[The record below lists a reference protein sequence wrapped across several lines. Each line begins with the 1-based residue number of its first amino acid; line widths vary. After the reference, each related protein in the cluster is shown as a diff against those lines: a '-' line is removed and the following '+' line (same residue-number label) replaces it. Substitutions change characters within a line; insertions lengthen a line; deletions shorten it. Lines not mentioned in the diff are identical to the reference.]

1 METSMSTAMLSAE
14 DDLLVLEKT
23 TYLGPATVVRAAQ
36 GRVKLQL
43 PDGCRWAQCALAFT
57 YQPVAGDIVLA
68 IGHSGLWYVIGL
80 LTGTGPSNLT
90 VPGDLEIRAPRGRIS
105 LTAATA
111 VELRGHE
118 VRVSANRLEV
128 LAETVFERLSE
139 VTRWVKGTFQ
149 LRVGRLRTRVDGT
162 YDVGAGRIVERARR
176 DVKIDG
182 EKIHLG

>member
-1 METSMSTAMLSAE
+1 MSTAMDSIE
-14 DDLLVLEKT
+14 DDVCVLEKT
-23 TYLGPATVVRAAQ
+23 TYLGPATVVRAAP
-36 GRVKLQL
+36 GRVQLQL

-57 YQPVAGDIVLA
+57 YQPVAGDRVLA
-68 IGHSGLWYVIGL
+68 IGHSGVWYVIGVL
-80 LTGTGPSNLT
+80 AGTGASSIC

-105 LTAATA
+105 LTAAA
-111 VELRGHE
+111 GIELRADE

-128 LAETVFERLSE
+128 LAQTVFEHCAE
-139 VTRWVKGTFQ
+139 VTRWVKGTLQ

-162 YDVGAGRIVERARR
+162 YDVGADRIVERARR